1 MSPARGRLPRW
12 AAAASL
18 TYVGAWLA
26 GLLATP
32 AVPSGASAAEAHAH
46 IVAHPVGTLVQSLL
60 VHGAAGAALAVL
72 AVTLSRL
79 AAPRTTGRGPA
90 LVAGAGLTAAA
101 LSWIQVGPLV
111 VLVLGAD
118 TGSPTRTAAI
128 REGIDLVDGAKLV
141 ALAVF
146 VVTATLVSRRTGL
159 GPRWLTVLAWVLAP
173 LLVAGAASFL
183 VELQLLSATLYV
195 SLPLLLVVVG
205 GSGVSAWRR
214 SEGREQVRPERSGTR
229 L

>member
-101 LSWIQVGPLV
+101 LP
-111 VLVLGAD
+111 
-118 TGSPTRTAAI
+118 GS
-128 REGIDLVDGAKLV
+128 
-141 ALAVF
+141 
-146 VVTATLVSRRTGL
+146 
-159 GPRWLTVLAWVLAP
+159 
-173 LLVAGAASFL
+173 
-183 VELQLLSATLYV
+183 
-195 SLPLLLVVVG
+195 
-205 GSGVSAWRR
+205 
-214 SEGREQVRPERSGTR
+214 RSGRSSSSSWGRTPAR
-229 L
+229 RRVPLPSEKGSTSSTAQSSLHSRSSS